1 MDLEIRTVDAP
12 DEDDPIYQDALSVRT
27 DVFVEE
33 QDVPA
38 DLEVDEHESAATH
51 FVAYDD
57 GMPIGAARL
66 REPEESTG
74 KVERFAVQADYR
86 ERGVGTALME
96 RLEAVA
102 RGRGIERLRLHS
114 QVRAAP
120 FYARFGYER
129 VGKQFEE
136 AGIPHVEM
144 RKSIEPPSD
153 F

>member
-12 DEDDPIYQDALSVRT
+12 EEGDPIYQDALSVRT

-57 GMPIGAARL
+57 GEAIGAARL

-74 KVERFAVQADYR
+74 KVERFAVRPDYR
-86 ERGVGTALME
+86 KRGVGTALME

-102 RGRGIERLRLHS
+102 LGRGIERMRLHS

-129 VGKQFEE
+129 VGEQFEE

-144 RKSIEPPSD
+144 RKSIDPPSD